1 MLPRFAAAVQ
11 RNDKENIER
20 IKIIIG
26 EYACNP
32 ENYSL
37 TKTAEEVYRIGN
49 RPLDQEDAEIV
60 ENMKAYWI
68 ESSSGAER

>member
-1 MLPRFAAAVQ
+1 MLPRLAAALQ
-11 RNDKENIER
+11 RNDEKNIER
-20 IKIIIG
+20 IKVIIG
-26 EYACNP
+26 EFALNP

-49 RPLDQEDAEIV
+49 RQEDQEIAD
-60 ENMKAYWI
+60 NMRAYWI